1 MYSEVLQKLLGESGA
16 VAASIADYSSG
27 LALASQANMNFD
39 IELAT
44 AAATEIMLAEM
55 KTMDYMGLKNDIEDI
70 LITLGEQYYLM
81 RPVSKQD
88 GLFLYYVLNRSSSN
102 LALARRALS
111 NAEKSLN

>member
-1 MYSEVLQKLLGESGA
+1 MYSPGLQNLFFVCGV

-102 LALARRALS
+102 LALARRALL

>member
-1 MYSEVLQKLLGESGA
+1 
-16 VAASIADYSSG
+16 
-27 LALASQANMNFD
+27 MNFD

>member
-1 MYSEVLQKLLGESGA
+1 
-16 VAASIADYSSG
+16 
-27 LALASQANMNFD
+27 MNFD

-88 GLFLYYVLNRSSSN
+88 V
-102 LALARRALS
+102 
-111 NAEKSLN
+111 

>member
-1 MYSEVLQKLLGESGA
+1 
-16 VAASIADYSSG
+16 

-102 LALARRALS
+102 LALARRALL

>member
-1 MYSEVLQKLLGESGA
+1 M
-16 VAASIADYSSG
+16 
-27 LALASQANMNFD
+27 ALASQANMNFD

-102 LALARRALS
+102 LALARRALL